1 MTTNEA
7 INKIKLLLGVQA
19 EKFEATAAL
28 QDGTPVHVDTEFE
41 VGATLH
47 IVQEDGTF
55 VPAPEGEHTLEDG
68 KKLYVDA
75 AGVITAI
82 EDEAAEE
89 AAAPAEETTTE
100 EAMEEVVVEDVPAEI
115 APVTEE
121 IVAAVVEAI
130 APVLEE
136 VQTLKAQ
143 LEMLSG
149 KFQKFSN
156 EPASEPVRNN
166 FKEEKL
172 AKAEAAD
179 IRYKALVQIRNNKK

>member
-1 MTTNEA
+1 MTSTEA
-7 INKIKLLLGVQA
+7 IKKIKVLLGI
-19 EKFEATAAL
+19 EKFEATANLA
-28 QDGTPVHVDTEFE
+28 DGTPVHVDTEFE

-47 IVQEDGTF
+47 VVQEDGTF

-68 KKLYVDA
+68 RKLYVDA

-82 EDEAAEE
+82 EEE
-89 AAAPAEETTTE
+89 ATEEAAPAEAPVAEETL
-100 EAMEEVVVEDVPAEI
+100 EEVVVEDVPAEI

-136 VQTLKAQ
+136 VEALKAQ
-143 LEMLSG
+143 LEALSG

-156 EPASEPVRNN
+156 EPAAAPVRNN
-166 FKEEKL
+166 FKEENKK
-172 AKAEAAD
+172 AKD
-179 IRYKALVQIRNNKK
+179 LQQTRFDALVSIRNKR